1 MSDYSDATIAL
12 DWFSGNFLALTSAV
26 RYRFNRQFLDGGI
39 NFRRYWRESGS
50 TELAFDTN
58 HSWAIDERTQLRV
71 SARFASS
78 ADFVRQNSFN
88 PTEVT
93 QSIDSQGGLNR
104 RFGRGSLSL
113 SANRRQ
119 YLSDDRVE
127 LTLPSANLSLSTI
140 TLFRAPQN
148 RAHFWNNMTW
158 GGSTSLNRRTR
169 DVLQPDTFN
178 ASMLDTENTTG
189 KLSSNLSI
197 GNLSF
202 SQTLDLQEATS
213 LGVPEA
219 YLTLG
224 DSADPSELVT
234 GAAARSVTD
243 QKLRWQMSLGYQQQL
258 IGSTTLTPSLSLS
271 GDMFKSDTS
280 AIAQSFVS
288 GPSRVSLGASLK
300 TDLYGFFPGVGP
312 YERIRHKFSPSF
324 NYRWSPEV
332 APTPL
337 QIDVFG
343 ARAVEATRT
352 LAVTLNQTF
361 EAKRRPAEGVDSI
374 PADTVTTTAA
384 DSGEGPR
391 RQERQDIVQ
400 LLGLRTSVINYDFVE
415 ADSGGSFLAG
425 FSSTRLS
432 NQISSDFLQGLS
444 VSLDHD
450 LFEDTREGG
459 VLLEREFK
467 PHLSQVNFS
476 FALSSRSSIFRLLG
490 LGQGDDQP
498 AAEEEE
504 DEEELFEDPA
514 ASDES
519 SIVPGAG
526 SRRQRTAG
534 TSRQRRSGDR
544 SWQANLSYSLQRPRD
559 ETRTASQMLTGTVTL
574 RPTEGWDVRWRTAYD
589 LEAGHFNDHTIRLT
603 RDLHRW
609 EAHFDFL
616 QTATGNWQF
625 RFEVSL
631 TDNRDL
637 KFDYQQRN
645 LDPGRPS
652 SFR

>member
-1 MSDYSDATIAL
+1 
-12 DWFSGNFLALTSAV
+12 
-26 RYRFNRQFLDGGI
+26 
-39 NFRRYWRESGS
+39 
-50 TELAFDTN
+50 
-58 HSWAIDERTQLRV
+58 
-71 SARFASS
+71 
-78 ADFVRQNSFN
+78 
-88 PTEVT
+88 
-93 QSIDSQGGLNR
+93 
-104 RFGRGSLSL
+104 
-113 SANRRQ
+113 
-119 YLSDDRVE
+119 
-127 LTLPSANLSLSTI
+127 
-140 TLFRAPQN
+140 
-148 RAHFWNNMTW
+148 
-158 GGSTSLNRRTR
+158 
-169 DVLQPDTFN
+169 
-178 ASMLDTENTTG
+178 
-189 KLSSNLSI
+189 
-197 GNLSF
+197 
-202 SQTLDLQEATS
+202 
-213 LGVPEA
+213 
-219 YLTLG
+219 
-224 DSADPSELVT
+224 
-234 GAAARSVTD
+234 
-243 QKLRWQMSLGYQQQL
+243 
-258 IGSTTLTPSLSLS
+258 
-271 GDMFKSDTS
+271 
-280 AIAQSFVS
+280 
-288 GPSRVSLGASLK
+288 
-300 TDLYGFFPGVGP
+300 LYGFFPGVGP

-374 PADTVTTTAA
+374 PADTVATTAA

-559 ETRTASQMLTGTVTL
+559 ETRTASQMLMGTVTL